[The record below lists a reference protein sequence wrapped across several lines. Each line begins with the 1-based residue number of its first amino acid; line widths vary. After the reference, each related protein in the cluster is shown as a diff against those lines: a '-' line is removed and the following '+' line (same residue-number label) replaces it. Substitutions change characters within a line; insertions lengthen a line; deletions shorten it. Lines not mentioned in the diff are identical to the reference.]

1 MAEINLSSYETIN
14 PRIYA
19 YTIPNYPQNFGWL
32 KIGYTSTQT
41 VEERIKQQT
50 FTARITPKIEWVEL
64 SPYCNG
70 KYLIDVDFHKFL
82 TTKKKIPRDE
92 EGREWF
98 QISPELAQKYFY
110 EFSAGKST
118 KKPQEIISKSYT
130 LREEQINAVDS
141 TLEYFL
147 EEKKPREF
155 LWNAKPRFGK
165 NLAVYEL
172 VKQLG
177 AKKILILTNR
187 PSIADSWYNDFKKFT
202 GQNAGNYKFV
212 ISKKNPLIKN
222 AEVYSREESLNLFGE
237 ENPTEI
243 FFISL
248 QDLKGSKYFGGD
260 TKKLDWLPKLHF
272 DLLVIDESHE
282 GVDTDKSRDAFKNIR
297 RDFTLYLSGTP
308 FKAIANKKFKA
319 EQIFNWSYEDEQN
332 AKINWYKKF
341 DAPNPYADLPRM
353 NLFSY
358 QLSKIFADKISAR
371 EDSNYFF
378 SLNDFFETKNGKF
391 IHEDDVKDFLDALTN
406 FDKFPFSTEKLRAE
420 LKHTFWLMYRVDGV
434 KAMAKLLQVHPIFK
448 DYKIVIAAGDGKIDE
463 QDEKQNEK
471 SLAKVKAAVAKNPK
485 TITLSV
491 GQLTTGVTVHEWSA
505 VLMLS
510 DFKSAPLYFQTAFRC
525 QNPHRYETPK
535 QIFHKTNC
543 YVFDFSPARTLKIY
557 NEFAQSLNNGE
568 SYNGTNILN
577 KLLKVF
583 PVFAEND
590 NGRMVELE
598 AKEIMSLPQKIAAAQ
613 VVDSGFMNNS
623 LFKNIDRVFNV
634 SAAVKILNKIRTGDS
649 DKDKIKIGEGE
660 ENKPPKIP
668 RSPRPKSNTPP
679 NEIVTEIV
687 KNLADNGYKVS
698 AAQKRKI
705 DELVKQNVDAA
716 EIQETIIK
724 EILAAQNESDIRAKL
739 RTFAATIPSF
749 IMAYGDEFLTLANFD
764 SYIDAETFEQVT
776 GITLA
781 EFRLLRDGGKIDGEF
796 FEGGIFDENIFNEA
810 VQEFL
815 ARMEQYADYLDDS
828 NDKDIFDFIPS
839 QKNSQIFTP
848 RFIVQEMLDA
858 LEIQN
863 PEIFGNPAQI
873 FFDPYIKSGLYITE
887 IVKRL
892 YRNEKICAAFPDNQ
906 KRLKHIL
913 ENQVYGCAPTEIIFR
928 IAARYIFGNFQNI
941 SQKNFHKIDTLT
953 SLQDGNISAVLKNI
967 FSAKVIILNKDR
979 VKKFGEVFTPP
990 DIVNK
995 MLDDENI
1002 ADVFE
1007 TLDAKILEPTAG
1019 DGAFLVGIL
1028 QRKLKLAKNSADA
1041 FTALSSIYGVEI
1053 QLDNLAYARKNLA
1066 DTFKNLYGDISAEEE
1081 NIMWAIINA
1090 NIVQG
1095 DALSKKMETYIDAK
1109 KKKSATADEVGKPL
1123 TFIDWSNMEWKLDSH
1138 NLPQIFRYDAL
1149 TSGGAMTYYDFNF
1162 ALVIGNP
1169 PYQGETSGDNKT
1181 FAKPVYHLFL
1191 ESFWESCNRVMM
1203 IHPARCLFNAGATP
1217 NAFNKKLLNDEHI
1230 KVILYEPNCKNI
1242 FPDADIKGGVAVT
1255 YRDQNKIFGKIGVYT
1270 QFPVLNLLVHDVFT
1284 VNKFFK
1290 SFNEIMHGQT
1300 LYKLSIKAYE
1310 DFPALLEPIY
1320 TRNDM
1325 ALRTN
1330 AIERFSELFFDK
1342 KPNDGNEYIQIWGRE
1357 DNQRV
1362 CMWIRRDYIVDI
1374 PELHNYKVFV
1384 AAANNVGNLGEKL
1397 VTPLVGLP
1405 LVGSTQTFI
1414 SVGDFHTEAE
1424 AANCLKYVKTKF
1436 ARALL
1441 GVLKITQH
1449 NPPEK
1454 WKYVPL
1460 QDFTND
1466 SDIDWSRSV
1475 AEIDRQ
1481 LYKKYNL
1488 SQEEIDFIE
1497 SKVKAME

>member
-19 YTIPNYPQNFGWL
+19 YTTPNYAPNFGWL

-50 FTARITPKIEWVEL
+50 YTARIAAKIEWVEL

-70 KYLIDVDFHKFL
+70 KFLIDVDFHKFL
-82 TTKKKIPRDE
+82 TTKYKIPRDE

-98 QISPELAQKYFY
+98 KISPELARKYFY

-118 KKPQEIISKSYT
+118 KKPQEFISESYS
-130 LREEQINAVDS
+130 LREEQIKAVDS

-172 VKQLG
+172 VKQLD

-202 GQNAGNYKFV
+202 GQNGGNYKFV
-212 ISKKNPLIKN
+212 ISKKNSLIPN
-222 AEVYSREESLNLFGE
+222 ATVYSRAESVNLFE
-237 ENPTEI
+237 VENPAEI

-260 TKKLDWLPKLHF
+260 TDKLDWLLYLHF

-282 GVDTDKSRDAFKNIR
+282 GVDTDKTGAAFKNIR

-308 FKAIANKKFKA
+308 FKAIANKKFNA
-319 EQIFNWSYEDEQN
+319 AQIFNWSYADEQN
-332 AKINWYKKF
+332 AKINWYKNS

-358 QLSKIFADKISAR
+358 QLSKIFADKISAA

-378 SLNDFFETKNGKF
+378 SLNDFFETDGKGNF
-391 IHEDDVKDFLDALTN
+391 LHKEEIKKFLDALTMQE
-406 FDKFPFSTEKLRAE
+406 KFPFSTKELRAE

-434 KAMAKLLQVHPIFK
+434 KAMAKLLQAHKIFK
-448 DYKIVIAAGDGKIDE
+448 DYKIIIAAGDGTISE
-463 QDEKQNEK
+463 SDEKQNEK
-471 SLAKVKAAVAKNPK
+471 SLTKVKNAVAEFDK

-491 GQLTTGVTVHEWSA
+491 GQLTTGVTVKEWSA

-510 DFKSAPLYFQTAFRC
+510 DFKSAALYFQTAFRC
-525 QNPHRYETPK
+525 QNPHRYETDK
-535 QIFHKTNC
+535 EIFHKTNC
-543 YVFDFSPARTLKIY
+543 YVFDFSPVRTLKIY
-557 NEFAQSLNNGE
+557 NEFAQSLNGGE
-568 SYNGTNILN
+568 SYNATNILK
-577 KLLKVF
+577 KLLKIF

-590 NGRMVELE
+590 NGRMVELD
-598 AKEIMSLPQKIAAAQ
+598 AKEIMSLPQKIAAKQA
-613 VVDSGFMNNS
+613 VDCCFMYNG
-623 LFKNIDRVFNV
+623 LFNIDRVFN
-634 SAAVKILNKIRTGDS
+634 SDAVKKIINKMHGDNSDSDNNKIKTG
-649 DKDKIKIGEGE
+649 GEA
-660 ENKPPKIP
+660 PPKKSTRP
-668 RSPRPKSNTPP
+668 PRPKPDTPS
-679 NEIVTEIV
+679 NEIVAEII

-698 AAQKRKI
+698 AALKKKI
-705 DELVKQNVDAA
+705 AELVKQNVDA
-716 EIQETIIK
+716 EIIQETVINEIIK
-724 EILAAQNESDIRAKL
+724 NQTENDFRAKL

-749 IMAYGDEFLTLANFD
+749 IMAYGDELLTLANFD
-764 SYIDAETFEQVT
+764 SYIDAETFLQVT
-776 GITLA
+776 GITLE
-781 EFRLLRDGGKIDGEF
+781 EFRLLRE
-796 FEGGIFDENIFNEA
+796 EEIFSENVFNAA
-810 VQEFL
+810 VAEFL
-815 ARMEQYADYLDDS
+815 ARMQKYADYFDETL
-828 NDKDIFDFIPS
+828 DKDIFDFIPPQKTS
-839 QKNSQIFTP
+839 QVFTP
-848 RFIVQEMLDA
+848 RFIVQKMVDA
-858 LEIQN
+858 LQFQN
-863 PEIFGNPAQI
+863 PNIFDNPAQI
-873 FFDPYIKSGLYITE
+873 FFDPHIKSGLYIAE

-892 YRNEKICAAFPDNQ
+892 YKNDKICAAFPDNQ

-913 ENQVYGCAPTEIIFR
+913 ENQVFGCAPNEIIFR
-928 IAARYIFGNFQNI
+928 IATRYIFGNAQNI
-941 SQKNFHKIDTLT
+941 SQKNFYKIDTLAT
-953 SLQDGNISAVLKNI
+953 LREGNISDLLKNI
-967 FSAKVIILNKDR
+967 FSVKVIILNKDR

-990 DIVNK
+990 EIVNK

-1041 FTALSSIYGVEI
+1041 FTALSSIYGIEI
-1053 QLDNLAYARKNLA
+1053 QFDNLAYARKNVA
-1066 DTFKNLYGDISAEEE
+1066 DTFTAYHEKIFGDFDKNL
-1081 NIMWAIINA
+1081 MWQILFK

-1095 DALSKKMETYIDAK
+1095 DALEFFNNTR
-1109 KKKSATADEVGKPL
+1109 PL
-1123 TFIDWSNMEWKLDSH
+1123 FEDNPFEKLDS
-1138 NLPQIFRYDAL
+1138 QIAKDL
-1149 TSGGAMTYYDFNF
+1149 KNIV
-1162 ALVIGNP
+1162 VIGNP

-1181 FAKPVYHLFL
+1181 FAKPVYNLFL
-1191 ESFWESCNRVMM
+1191 ESFWQACNRVMM

-1255 YRDQNKIFGKIGVYT
+1255 YRDQNKIFGKIEVFIP
-1270 QFPVLNLLVHDVFT
+1270 FPELKSIWQKVFHR
-1284 VNKFFK
+1284 KDFK
-1290 SFNEIMHGQT
+1290 SFSEIMYGQMS
-1300 LYKLSIKAYE
+1300 YQLSEKAYE
-1310 DFPALLEPIY
+1310 DFPDLPERLPRR
-1320 TRNDM
+1320 TDT

-1330 AIERFSELFFDK
+1330 AFEVMPDIFLTE
-1342 KPNDGNEYIQIWGRE
+1342 KPNDGNEYVIFEGRF
-1357 DNQRV
+1357 DNRRV
-1362 CMWIRRDYIVDI
+1362 KRFVRRDYIIDI
-1374 PELHNYKVFV
+1374 FILHKYKVFI
-1384 AAANNVGNLGEKL
+1384 AKSNNVGNLGETL

-1405 LVGSTQTFI
+1405 LVGCTQTYI
-1414 SVGDFHTEAE
+1414 SVGAFDSAAE
-1424 AANCLKYVKTKF
+1424 TDHCLKYIKTKF
-1436 ARALL
+1436 ARVLL
-1441 GVLKITQH
+1441 GILKITQD
-1449 NPPEK
+1449 NPPAT

-1475 AEIDRQ
+1475 AEIDLQ
-1481 LYKKYNL
+1481 LYQKYNL

-1497 SKVKAME
+1497 TKVRAME